1 NTGGTLPLAITNIE
15 IVGTD
20 ASFYTLGNWPDTLDP
35 GEVVEVPVTFS
46 PQGRDGGFIAF
57 LEITSSDPSQP
68 VQTVDLSAQIPNA
81 NRLLV
86 HYRFDEA
93 EGTQASDQSGA
104 AIHGAYTVQ
113 NGSLTLGS
121 TALASGSAITVG
133 GGEASGF
140 VSIPARAL
148 DPLESFSFSLWFE
161 RDPSDTAVP
170 VVLVSKGAG
179 TGEFALAVTA
189 ASTLGWL
196 IN

>member
-68 VQTVDLSAQIPNA
+68 TQTVDLSAQIPNA

-86 HYRFDEA
+86 HYRFDGP
-93 EGTQASDQSGA
+93 EGTQALDHSGA
-104 AIHGAYTVQ
+104 AVHGVYTLQ

-121 TALASGSAITVG
+121 PALASGSAITVG
-133 GGEASGF
+133 GGGQASGY
-140 VSIPARAL
+140 VAIPARSL

-161 RDPSDTAVP
+161 RDSSDTAVP
-170 VVLVSKGAG
+170 VVLVSKGAE
-179 TGEFALAVTA
+179 TGEFALAVT
-189 ASTLGWL
+189 
-196 IN
+196 